1 MLLRILPIAV
11 LASAAFAQA
20 PAARMEFEVAS
31 VKHSEPLTPQN
42 ASSVGVHIDRALVS
56 FRFLSLQDYI
66 ISAYNIKK
74 HQIAAPDWVA
84 TERFDIQAKM
94 PDGFSE
100 MDKDVLIQ
108 KRREMLQTLLED
120 RFKLKF
126 HKETR
131 DLPVYAL
138 VLAKGGSKMTESPID
153 PALTAAGSPVDVSV
167 KASNNG
173 TTVSLPGGASI
184 AYGFLTLEARKVAM
198 QQLADNL
205 ARFVDRPVVDDTG
218 LKSAYDF
225 KLEFNVEE
233 LKSLMRTSGSDPN
246 QLVGVPEHMGT
257 SIMTSLQSL
266 GLKLEARKAPME
278 VYVVDRMEKTP
289 TEN

>member
-1 MLLRILPIAV
+1 MIRRTLPIV
-11 LASAAFAQA
+11 LLASSAVFSQP
-20 PAARMEFEVAS
+20 PAKRLEFEVAS
-31 VKHSEPLTPQN
+31 VKPSAPLTPAN
-42 ASSVGVHIDRALVS
+42 AGNVGAHIDGSQVS

-74 HQIAAPDWVA
+74 HQIAGPDWLSS
-84 TERFDIQAKM
+84 ERFDISAKI
-94 PDGFSE
+94 PDGVSQE
-100 MDKDVLIQ
+100 NIID

-120 RFKLKF
+120 RFKFKY

-131 DLPVYAL
+131 ELPVYAL
-138 VLAKGGSKMTESPID
+138 VVTKSGSK
-153 PALTAAGSPVDVSV
+153 LTAAPVDADATAPGKPVDVTVS
-167 KASNNG
+167 AGRGG

-184 AYGFLTLEARKVAM
+184 MYGFLVLEAKKVTM

-205 ARFVDRPVVDDTG
+205 ARFVDRPVIDDTS
-218 LKSAYDF
+218 LKGGYDF
-225 KLEFNVEE
+225 KLDFSLEE

-246 QLVGVPEHMGT
+246 MLAGVPEQGT

-278 VYVVDRMEKTP
+278 VFVVDKIEKTP

>member
-1 MLLRILPIAV
+1 MTHRTLSIAL
-11 LASAAFAQA
+11 LASTAAFAQTPA
-20 PAARMEFEVAS
+20 PRLEFEVAS
-31 VKHSEPLTPQN
+31 VKPSPPLTPN
-42 ASSVGVHIDRALVS
+42 SAPNVGVHIDGSQVS

-74 HQIAAPDWVA
+74 HQIVGAPEWLS
-84 TERFDIQAKM
+84 TERFDISAKI
-94 PDGFSE
+94 PDGLKPE
-100 MDKDVLIQ
+100 NMID

-120 RFKLKF
+120 RFKFKF
-126 HKETR
+126 HRETR
-131 DLPVYAL
+131 DLPVSAL
-138 VLAKGGSKMTESPID
+138 VVSKNGSKLTESPVD
-153 PALTAAGSPVDVSV
+153 SDATAPGKPVDVTV
-167 KASNNG
+167 NAGRGG
-173 TTVSLPGGASI
+173 TTVNLPGGASI
-184 AYGFLTLEARKVAM
+184 MYGFLVLEAKKVTMA
-198 QQLADNL
+198 QLADNL

-225 KLEFNVEE
+225 KLDFSVEE

-246 QLVGVPEHMGT
+246 MLAGVPEQGT

-278 VYVVDRMEKTP
+278 VVVVDKIEKTP